1 MTDTTLNIEATQI
14 LGKLAEV
21 LPKIRSSKDERG
33 NQLYDHEDI
42 SPYVEPLLDPIGLNG
57 WKYTVWKFYTSFK
70 WCDLPGPVVIIPI
83 CDISKSACSTPGGPL
98 VYGIMRK
105 INGDALVH
113 PSLAAVFVVPPI
125 KSSP

>member
-1 MTDTTLNIEATQI
+1 MIMKTSRLTLNLCSIPSALMWVSEI
-14 LGKLAEV
+14 FLW
-21 LPKIRSSKDERG
+21 RSDSKRHL
-33 NQLYDHEDI
+33 Q
-42 SPYVEPLLDPIGLNG
+42 G

-70 WCDLPGPVVIIPI
+70 WSDLPGPVVIIPI

-125 KSSP
+125 KSSS